1 MNAADR
7 LIRPSRHK
15 SRRGA
20 AVLLAGLLLSVSSH
34 AADWALTDLMSLLA
48 QQKTGRASFIEKKYI
63 GFLEKPLESSGEL
76 SFEAPNRLEKRTLK
90 PRPESMLLDG
100 DQLIVTMYEK
110 RPLTLRL
117 QDRPGVAALVES
129 IRGTLSG
136 DIATLEKNYSVALS
150 GVQSKW
156 QLTLT
161 PTTKSV
167 AQIVREIRIGGVDAN
182 VKVIGFE
189 QTDGDRLEMA
199 ISKLATP

>member
-7 LIRPSRHK
+7 LVHPSLHR
-15 SRRGA
+15 SRRRA
-20 AVLLAGLLLSVSSH
+20 AVLLAGLLLCISSH
-34 AADWALTDLMSLLA
+34 AADWALSDLMNLLA
-48 QQKTGRASFIEKKYI
+48 QQKTGKASFVEKKYI
-63 GFLEKPLESSGEL
+63 GFLDKPLESSGEL

-100 DQLIVTMYEK
+100 DQLTVTMFEK

-136 DIATLEKNYSVALS
+136 DLAALEKNYSVALS
-150 GVQSKW
+150 GVQGKW

-167 AQIVREIRIGGVDAN
+167 AQIVREIRIGGADAN
-182 VKVIGFE
+182 VKIISFE
-189 QTDGDRLEMA
+189 QADGDLLEMA